1 MNFTKTVCSALLMV
15 LFSVSTANAQSD
27 DAQTI
32 RALLEAVAAYM
43 QAGDMASLGD
53 IYAPGRGVHIIEGS
67 GVNHGW
73 DDYRDNHL
81 GPELNAYKNFTYK
94 YLAIEPVV
102 KGEFAFVALRYELT
116 ADTDSGHIE
125 MEGRGTTVLEKMEG
139 RWRIVH
145 THTSGRRRN

>member
-1 MNFTKTVCSALLMV
+1 MRFKRTIPSIFLLLLLSMPG
-15 LFSVSTANAQSD
+15 ANAQSD

-32 RALLEAVAAYM
+32 RALLESVAAYM
-43 QAGDMASLGD
+43 QAGDMAALGE

-73 DDYRDNHL
+73 EDYRDHHL
-81 GPELNAYKNFTYK
+81 APELAAFTNFRYSFS
-94 YLAIEPVV
+94 AIEPVV
-102 KGEFAFVALRYELT
+102 RGDIAFVALRYELT
-116 ADTDSGHIE
+116 ADTASGHIE

-145 THTSGRRRN
+145 THTSGRRKN

>member
-1 MNFTKTVCSALLMV
+1 MV
-15 LFSVSTANAQSD
+15 FLSMHTANAQSD

-32 RALLEAVAAYM
+32 KALLETVAAYM
-43 QAGDMASLGD
+43 QAGDMESLGD
-53 IYAPGRGVHIIEGS
+53 VYAPGRGVHIIEGS